1 MTSPLPLPLRSPR
14 TQLRMLAARDLDRF
28 VAYRNDP
35 DIVRYQDW
43 TLPYT
48 LDAAAA
54 LLAGQD
60 GLDGPVP
67 DGDMVQLAIDVDGE
81 IVGDVAI
88 ELRHGGETAG
98 LGYTL
103 APEAQCHGYAMEV
116 VGAVVDTLFANG
128 VRRIVASTDPEN
140 LASIRVLDLTGF
152 RCEGLARAAELVR
165 GEWVDDLRFA
175 ILPSDRAEWL
185 ARPRTVERF
194 ELVEMDS
201 EHARAVA
208 QLAPH
213 RHQDGFVSPIGAT
226 LAQSIAPPLEG
237 GQRERPWCR
246 VILADGVVAGFVMVA
261 LPSGEPDPYLWRL
274 LIDRLHQGRGLGA
287 ATVRSLIE
295 QFTAE
300 GHETLVVS
308 WVEGVGGPRRFYE
321 RLGFVEV
328 GPTPDGETEARRPLQ
343 QQ

>member
-1 MTSPLPLPLRSPR
+1 
-14 TQLRMLAARDLDRF
+14 
-28 VAYRNDP
+28 
-35 DIVRYQDW
+35 
-43 TLPYT
+43 
-48 LDAAAA
+48 
-54 LLAGQD
+54 
-60 GLDGPVP
+60 
-67 DGDMVQLAIDVDGE
+67 
-81 IVGDVAI
+81 
-88 ELRHGGETAG
+88 
-98 LGYTL
+98 
-103 APEAQCHGYAMEV
+103 
-116 VGAVVDTLFANG
+116 
-128 VRRIVASTDPEN
+128 
-140 LASIRVLDLTGF
+140 
-152 RCEGLARAAELVR
+152 
-165 GEWVDDLRFA
+165 
-175 ILPSDRAEWL
+175 L

-246 VILADGVVAGFVMVA
+246 VILADGVAAGFVMVA